1 MRQDKGGINSEM
13 NKIDTNFVRQ
23 KWQYKPEF
31 TTADTT
37 SLSNLY
43 CTTTTSSD
51 EYIAKEINRRVNE
64 IYKERETKMTGIKF
78 NDLEKELKEFG
89 IELNTIR
96 HAAGDIGCEI
106 EGYFKPKVY
115 NAHTARK
122 KLTPVHPVGPK
133 PIPKKVRF
141 SGPATIIL
149 WEDGTKTVVKCQE
162 EDVWDDDVGI
172 AMCYLKKMLGNKGN
186 FNNIFREAM
195 KVAEVQYKKEELVSS
210 TAIEGES
217 YYSSA
222 LDSMKQNINEINDF
236 MKDAA
241 DALNKALGGKK

>member
-1 MRQDKGGINSEM
+1 MNTINT
-13 NKIDTNFVRQ
+13 DFVRQ

-31 TTADTT
+31 STADTT

-43 CTTTTSSD
+43 CTTTSTSANA
-51 EYIAKEINRRVNE
+51 YITAESNRRIDD
-64 IYKERETKMTGIKF
+64 IYRRREAEMAWINF

-89 IELNTIR
+89 IELHNIR
-96 HAAGDIGCEI
+96 SASGEVGYEI
-106 EGYFKPKVY
+106 EGYFRPAVY
-115 NAHTARK
+115 KARNARK
-122 KLTPVHPVGPK
+122 RLTPVHPVGPK
-133 PIPKKVRF
+133 PVPKKVKF

-149 WEDGTKTVVKCQE
+149 WEDGTKTVVKCQK
-162 EDVWDDDVGI
+162 EDVWSDEVGI
-172 AMCYLKKMLGNKGN
+172 VMCYMKKMLGNKGN

-195 KVAEVQYKKEELVSS
+195 KVAEVQTKKEELTSS

-222 LDSMKQNINEINDF
+222 LDSMKQNINEINEF

-241 DALNKALGGKK
+241 DALDKALGGKK